1 MVEQSL
7 RLSLDVI
14 YPPPADYPNTLKH
27 LAPDR
32 CLENLKFELIF
43 DEESEAK
50 VLAELYKGCKD
61 LECGEISEEDETF
74 DNDGKELEL
83 DVDP

>member
-14 YPPPADYPNTLKH
+14 YPPPADYPNTMKH
-27 LAPDR
+27 LAPDKT
-32 CLENLKFELIF
+32 LENLKFELIF

-50 VLAELYKGCKD
+50 ELEELFKECKD
-61 LECGEISEEDETF
+61 LECGEISEEDETY
-74 DNDGKELEL
+74 DNDGKEEDL
-83 DVDP
+83 DIN